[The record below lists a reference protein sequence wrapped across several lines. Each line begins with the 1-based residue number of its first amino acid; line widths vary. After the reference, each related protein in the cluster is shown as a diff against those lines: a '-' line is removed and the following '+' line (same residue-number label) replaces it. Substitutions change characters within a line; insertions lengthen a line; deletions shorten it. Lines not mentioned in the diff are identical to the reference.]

1 MNWRTVQIKDICKKV
16 TSGGTP
22 LTSKENYY
30 FPRQIPWVKTKEVN
44 YCRITDAETYISQE
58 GLDNSSAKL
67 IPANSV
73 IVAMYGQGDTAGRVA
88 INKIPVAT
96 NQACCN
102 LIIDETKADY
112 RFIYYKLS
120 NMYEKLVSLKNGG
133 AQPNLNAAIIKNLE
147 VNIPN
152 LEIQHNIA
160 DILSAYDDLI
170 ENNQKQIKL
179 LEEAAQRLYKE
190 WFVDLRF
197 PGYEN
202 TPIIDG
208 IPQGWEKVSLGELI
222 EYEIGGGWGEDQPT
236 EKCDLPAYV
245 IRGTDLYDVTHG
257 NSKGIP
263 YRFHSKS
270 NLESRKL
277 QDGDVVFEVSGGSK
291 NEGVARTALITE
303 SLLDFL
309 GGDVICAS
317 FCKLIRFKDKSSA
330 KYMYDTF
337 QHLRNSG
344 ETVKYD
350 KRSASSIVNYRWKD
364 FLDQQLVFVPTDDVL
379 KRYNDLAENMQK
391 AIVKK
396 AQIIEQA
403 KQARDRLLPKLM
415 SGELEV

>member
-1 MNWRTVQIKDICKKV
+1 MSWETVQIKDICKKV

-102 LIIDETKADY
+102 LIIDESKADY

-120 NMYEKLVSLKNGG
+120 TLYEKLVSLKNGG
-133 AQPNLNAAIIKNLE
+133 AQPNLNAAIIKDLE
-147 VNIPN
+147 ISIPN
-152 LEIQHNIA
+152 LEVQHSIA

-190 WFVDLRF
+190 WFVDLHF
-197 PGYEN
+197 PGHEN
-202 TPIIDG
+202 TPNIDG
-208 IPQGWEKVSLGELI
+208 VPQGWKKVTLGNIAPILTGKKDANFGTEDGSYPFFTCSQEPIKAPSYSFDTSAVILAGNGDFNVKLYRGKFEAYQRTYVLSPAEEKHLYLLYNAVNESMAVLVKGASGSTIKFLTKGMI
-222 EYEIGGGWGEDQPT
+222 ESIPLFIPT
-236 EKCDLPAYV
+236 DAL
-245 IRGTDLYDVTHG
+245 
-257 NSKGIP
+257 
-263 YRFHSKS
+263 
-270 NLESRKL
+270 LEQYNNYSEAVQRKL
-277 QDGDVVFEVSGGSK
+277 ECLKSEIKD
-291 NEGVARTALITE
+291 ATE
-303 SLLDFL
+303 
-309 GGDVICAS
+309 
-317 FCKLIRFKDKSSA
+317 
-330 KYMYDTF
+330 
-337 QHLRNSG
+337 
-344 ETVKYD
+344 
-350 KRSASSIVNYRWKD
+350 
-364 FLDQQLVFVPTDDVL
+364 
-379 KRYNDLAENMQK
+379 
-391 AIVKK
+391 
-396 AQIIEQA
+396 
-403 KQARDRLLPKLM
+403 ARDRLLPKLM